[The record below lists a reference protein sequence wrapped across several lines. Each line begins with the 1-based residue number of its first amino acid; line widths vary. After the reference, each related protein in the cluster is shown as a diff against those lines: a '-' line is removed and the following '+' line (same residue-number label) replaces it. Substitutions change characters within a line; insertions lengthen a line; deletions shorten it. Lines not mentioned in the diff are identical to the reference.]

1 MLILAS
7 RFVTREAWW
16 KGETRMTI
24 SKVSILL
31 HEDRTGPGVLI
42 SFEATHT
49 GRDWLLTNH
58 RAERIPEVSEVEAD
72 LAVINDTGAEGLIL
86 QFLGEKFGGVFAG
99 HLFNIFTRRC
109 GEHGMHLPYPAQ
121 TSD

>member
-1 MLILAS
+1 
-7 RFVTREAWW
+7 
-16 KGETRMTI
+16 MTI

-31 HEDRTGPGVLI
+31 HEDRAGPGVLI

-58 RAERIPEVSEVEAD
+58 RAERIPEVSEVEVD

-86 QFLGEKFGGVFAG
+86 QVLEEKFDKDLAG
-99 HLFNIFTRRC
+99 HLFTIFARRC
-109 GEHGMHLPYPAQ
+109 REYGMYLRHPVQ
-121 TSD
+121 TSDQLLG